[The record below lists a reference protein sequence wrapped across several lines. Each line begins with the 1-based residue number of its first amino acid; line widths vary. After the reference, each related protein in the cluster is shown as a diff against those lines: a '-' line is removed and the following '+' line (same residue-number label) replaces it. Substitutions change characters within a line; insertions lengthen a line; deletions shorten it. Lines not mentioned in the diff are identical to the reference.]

1 VPVYSV
7 LLAAAA
13 ARQLRKL
20 PAAARHRVEALLEL
34 LAEDPRRPG
43 VRALTGPPGR
53 LRARIGD
60 YRVVYEIRDQELVVV
75 VIAVGNRRD
84 IYR

>member
-1 VPVYSV
+1 
-7 LLAAAA
+7 
-13 ARQLRKL
+13 
-20 PAAARHRVEALLEL
+20 
-34 LAEDPRRPG
+34 
-43 VRALTGPPGR
+43 LTGPPGR
-53 LRARIGD
+53 LRARTGD